1 MQNQNL
7 QSSIKPKSSI
17 WNKLKFWMVTSSIL
31 GLGSLNFATLT
42 NDGVHT
48 SAYGTLQN
56 TLALTADLLTRVG
69 LESFNFADRV
79 TANIP
84 TKVRESDV
92 AKVTTKLTSANY
104 QLTKRLDD
112 ETRMSQ
118 KFKSDF
124 DTEKEQHQLLQAE
137 HHNLSS
143 KHKILTNDYAALD
156 DRHVALA
163 KNHQQLTKTSADRQH
178 KVRSISQ
185 RMAPRVGGIA
195 TKSLASLPGR
205 AAPYLGTAA
214 SVAFTAWELSE
225 LCSLMND
232 LDELDI
238 AFGNNSSDPNKVCG
252 LPRPTAF
259 GLF

>member
-7 QSSIKPKSSI
+7 QPSIKPKFSI
-17 WNKLKFWMVTSSIL
+17 WSKLKFWMVTSSIL

-42 NDGVHT
+42 NDGIHT
-48 SAYGTLQN
+48 VAYGTLHN
-56 TLALTADLLTRVG
+56 MLAVAGDLLTRVG
-69 LESFNFADRV
+69 LEASNIADQV
-79 TANIP
+79 TANSP

-92 AKVTTKLTSANY
+92 AKVTTKLTATNH
-104 QLTKRLDD
+104 QLTKSFDD
-112 ETRMSQ
+112 EIRMSQ

-124 DTEKEQHQLLQAE
+124 DTEKEQHRLLQAE

-143 KHKILTNDYAALD
+143 KHKNLTNDYAALD
-156 DRHVALA
+156 ARHVALA
-163 KNHQQLTKTSADRQH
+163 KSHQQLTKASTDRQH

-214 SVAFTAWELSE
+214 SVVFTAWELSE

-232 LDELDI
+232 LDELNI
-238 AFGNNSSDPNKVCG
+238 AFENNFSDPSKVCG
-252 LPRPTAF
+252 LPRPTTF